1 MKLLRLKITDPAGF
15 RSLPYGFEHCF
26 RTNLSLQ
33 DELDQP
39 EGFAPFVCAGPNGS
53 GKSNL
58 LEVLAA
64 IFYQLEL
71 QRVRRGF
78 LPEVFQYDPVE
89 NPQGIREGAGH
100 PNGFE
105 LEYLIYLPYASPVDM
120 RRYAHVRVT
129 KVFGESPRM
138 FWLNAGDFTDSA
150 EGVGDDGLC
159 GEQDRDLLLP
169 EFVLGY
175 SSGENEIL
183 SLPFFKM
190 RFLQLD
196 EYWTSLKVGL
206 PYPGH
211 PETRLTYLDSS
222 FSQAILLCNLLF
234 AGDGREELFARDIGI
249 EALKEFRIVLRRSVL
264 LDEAQARPYIQ
275 PVERGGFASDQ
286 AFWAGRPVVSIDDE
300 TGRYRLDVLRLLE
313 EQNQDRRSTSSLAL
327 DALRR
332 CATLEYH
339 DEATDTLVL
348 DYWVNDAT
356 RQAFRENFDGDPLV
370 LFQAF
375 QVLLTLNLYAVSDK
389 LKADLYRSDSHY
401 VSETVPTLASDERVM
416 RFKFV
421 RFSKRGVAEPLML
434 KSLSDGEH
442 QLLHSLGLCL
452 LFRGTNCLFLLD
464 EPETHFNPDWR
475 SSFISRLQQG
485 LRGIEGVSQEMLITT
500 HSPFLISDSKPD
512 KVLVFAKD
520 KNSGAIS
527 IRHPEYNTLGASIN
541 KITMNT
547 FGKRETIGGVAE
559 ELLEGFKQRFDA
571 GQDDL
576 SKLVDEIEAELGDS
590 VEKIL
595 LLKAIQDKV
604 EDREKGA

>member
-15 RSLPYGFEHCF
+15 RSLTCGFEHHF
-26 RTNLSLQ
+26 RTEWSLQ
-33 DELDQP
+33 DELAGP

-58 LEVLAA
+58 LEALAA

-71 QRVRRGF
+71 QRVRRSF
-78 LPEVFQYDPVE
+78 LPEVFQYDPIE
-89 NPQGIREGAGH
+89 NPKGIHEGAGH
-100 PNGFE
+100 PNAFE
-105 LEYLIYLPYASPVDM
+105 LEYLIYLQFTSLQDAM
-120 RRYAHVRVT
+120 RYAHVQVV
-129 KVFGESPRM
+129 KELGESPRM
-138 FWLNAGDFTDSA
+138 YWLNAGDFGDRTN
-150 EGVGDDGLC
+150 GVGDDGLC
-159 GEQDRDLLLP
+159 GEQHRDFLLP
-169 EFVLGY
+169 AFVVGY

-190 RFLQLD
+190 RFVQFD
-196 EYWTSLKVGL
+196 QYWTNLRDGQSYV
-206 PYPGH
+206 
-211 PETRLTYLDSS
+211 PETRMTYLDSS

-234 AGDGREELFARDIGI
+234 AGDGREELLTRDIGI

-264 LDEAQARPYIQ
+264 LDETQARPFIR
-275 PVERGGFASDQ
+275 PIERASFPSDE
-286 AFWAGRPVVSIDDE
+286 AFRASRPVVSTDEE

-313 EQNQDRRSTSSLAL
+313 EQNPDRRSTSSLSL

-332 CATLEYH
+332 CATLEFH

-356 RQAFRENFDGDPLV
+356 RQAFQESFDGNPRV

-375 QVLLTLNLYAVSDK
+375 QVLLTLNLYTVSDT
-389 LKADLYRSDSHY
+389 LKADLYRSESHY
-401 VSETVPTLASDERVM
+401 VSETVPTLASDQRIM

-421 RFSKRGVAEPLML
+421 RFTKRGVAEPLML

-452 LFRGTNCLFLLD
+452 LFRETNSLFLLD

-475 SSFISRLQQG
+475 ANFITRLQQG
-485 LRGIEGVSQEMLITT
+485 LRSREGVGQEMLITT
-500 HSPFLISDSKPD
+500 HSPFLISDSKLD

-520 KNSGAIS
+520 NASGAVSIS
-527 IRHPEYNTLGASIN
+527 HPNYNTLGASIN

-547 FGKRETIGGVAE
+547 FGKRETIGGHAQE
-559 ELLEGFKQRFDA
+559 ILEGLRARFEQGGERNDA
-571 GQDDL
+571 L
-576 SKLVDEIEAELGDS
+576 ITEIDRQLGDS
-590 VEKIL
+590 VEKVL
-595 LLKAIQDKV
+595 LINAIFDGSKQG
-604 EDREKGA
+604 EKRGTD